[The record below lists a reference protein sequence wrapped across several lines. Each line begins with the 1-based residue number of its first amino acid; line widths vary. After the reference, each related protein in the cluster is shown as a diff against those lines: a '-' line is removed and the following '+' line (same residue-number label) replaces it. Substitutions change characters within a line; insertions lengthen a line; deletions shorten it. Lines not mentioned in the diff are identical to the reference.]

1 MKRIASVFIVVV
13 SLCTASGAFAQT
25 SLVQQG
31 KTQLKNKQYQTAF
44 STFKKAAAGGSAEA
58 MYYCGLCY
66 ENGFG
71 TQRDIYEAMEWY
83 LKSADKGN
91 GEACFRMAEAY
102 RDDCVVNQSHTK
114 SVEYAKR
121 SALAGCAAGEEMY
134 AALLATGDD
143 IVAKDINKALHYYQS
158 SAAKGY
164 EDACCD
170 LAQIYYFGYFGVPVD
185 KTKSSQY
192 LAKLKARNTARGYF
206 QLAYMYKDGS
216 AGIKSDRDAFN
227 YFVKAAE
234 MGCGAAADELAGC
247 YRWGS
252 MSLQRS
258 EENAIYWY
266 KKAFEDGFTLSAV
279 RLSFIYEDRGQC
291 YEAFDWAYKSGDGWT
306 VRSRVNN
313 CRNRLSQGDM
323 LAKLKYMAN
332 KDVIMAQYLLGKM
345 YENGDGVSKSSGDA
359 YDWFY
364 KATKNRDADVFEVG
378 DLFNSLG
385 FIYIARGSGLETE
398 AFKLF
403 KKGAECQ
410 SENAMAMSNLAYCYL
425 SGLGVAVDNNA
436 GFSWALKAA
445 QQNVVP
451 AMNYLAECYLSGRGT
466 RQDNYKA
473 YEWAKKSAD
482 AGNDIGLFSLGMC
495 YLRGIGVS
503 QNASMARQYLTKSSN
518 LGNKAAQ
525 QILNQMNG
533 QQTSYGNNPATPNVS
548 ASNAANR
555 LYQSM
560 MDGSLLNSLQFD
572 FSNID
577 FNNLPPAAD
586 GGSYQPVDNY
596 NSSSSSSTG
605 IPSRKTCPDCY
616 GKRYRPESYTNCAIS
631 SSYQNSAGS
640 TCPVCGFNHKHCH
653 YPCATCQS
661 RGTVESY

>member
-1 MKRIASVFIVVV
+1 MKRIAFAFIVVV
-13 SLCTASGAFAQT
+13 SLCTASGAFAQS

-31 KTQLKNKQYQTAF
+31 KTQLKNKQYTSAF
-44 STFKKAAAGGSAEA
+44 ATFKKAVTSGSTEA
-58 MYYCGLCY
+58 MYYYGLCY
-66 ENGFG
+66 ENGYG
-71 TQRDIYEAMEWY
+71 TQRDIYEAIEWH

-102 RDDCVVNQSHTK
+102 RDNCVVYNSMTK

-121 SALAGCAAGEEMY
+121 SAQAGCAAGEEMY
-134 AALLATGDD
+134 AALLATGNNG
-143 IVAKDINKALHYYQS
+143 VTKDINKALHYYQS
-158 SAAKGY
+158 SASKGY

-170 LAQIYYFGYFGVPVD
+170 LAQIYCFGYFGVPVD
-185 KTKSSQY
+185 KSKSNQY
-192 LAKLKARNTARGYF
+192 LTKLKACNTARGYF

-216 AGIKSDRDAFN
+216 AGIKSDREAFN

-247 YRWGS
+247 YRWGNL
-252 MSLQRS
+252 SLQQS
-258 EENAIYWY
+258 EDNAIYWY

-279 RLSFIYEDRGQC
+279 RLSSIYEDRGQC
-291 YEAFDWAYKSGDGWT
+291 NEAFDWAYKSGDGWS
-306 VRSRVNN
+306 VQSKVNS
-313 CRNRLSQGDM
+313 CHNRLSQSDM
-323 LAKLKYMAN
+323 LTKLKYMAN
-332 KDVIMAQYLLGKM
+332 KDVIMAQYMLGKM
-345 YENGDGVSKSSGDA
+345 YDNGEGVTKSSSDA

-364 KATKNRDADVFEVG
+364 KATKNRDADVFELG

-385 FIYIARGSGLETE
+385 VIYIIRGSGLETE

-403 KKGAECQ
+403 KKGAECP
-410 SENAMAMSNLAYCYL
+410 SENAMAMSNLAFCYL

-451 AMNYLAECYLSGRGT
+451 AMNYVAECYLSGRGT

-525 QILNQMNG
+525 QVLNQMNG
-533 QQTSYGNNPATPNVS
+533 QQTSYGNNPATINVS

-560 MDGSLLNSLQFD
+560 MDGSLLNSVQFD

-577 FNNLPPAAD
+577 FNNLPPVPE
-586 GGSYQPVDNY
+586 GGTYHPVDNY
-596 NSSSSSSTG
+596 NNSSSSSTG

-653 YPCATCQS
+653 YPCATCQQ